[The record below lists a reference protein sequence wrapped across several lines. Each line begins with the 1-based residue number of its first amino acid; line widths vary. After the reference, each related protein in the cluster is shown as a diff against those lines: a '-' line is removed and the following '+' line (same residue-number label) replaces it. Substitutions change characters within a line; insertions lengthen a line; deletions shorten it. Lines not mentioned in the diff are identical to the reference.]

1 MSDKTRLIVCVC
13 ALVVFSLAA
22 ALWFDPY
29 EAIGRLEQRPTETPA
44 WRI

>member
-1 MSDKTRLIVCVC
+1 MNDKTRLIVCACV
-13 ALVVFSLAA
+13 LVVLSLVA

-44 WRI
+44 GGI